1 MLFRLFVIAMM
12 SLLCAGRL
20 SAAEKSAKDLTSEQF
35 RSIVRNPPGRD
46 SWAKMEGYAM
56 HKRDGA
62 RSVKA
67 PIRMG
72 TLFTPERT
80 IAQITFN
87 KNEVYNIGQTYGKNP
102 QSTME
107 SKGFLPGEAQI
118 GIYGINPEDLTM
130 NFLYWKLK
138 VENPPESVR
147 GQDCRVFTLIAPNG
161 KDAVMV
167 YISTD
172 YFFPLKAAWYKVAED
187 GKSLTKKPFRILEV
201 SGFRKEKDFWLVGK
215 LNLSGGDNNWN
226 TVIRFEETAAGLSKD
241 GIPGDVFKVS
251 E

>member
-1 MLFRLFVIAMM
+1 MLLRLSVIAMM
-12 SLLCAGRL
+12 SLLSAGL
-20 SAAEKSAKDLTSEQF
+20 SAAQATAKDLTAEQF
-35 RSIVRNPPGRD
+35 MSIVRNPPGRD

-56 HKRDGA
+56 HKREGA

-87 KNEVYNIGQTYGKNP
+87 KNEVYNIGQTYGENP

-107 SKGFLPGEAQI
+107 SGGFAPGKAQI

-130 NFLYWKLK
+130 NFIYWKLK
-138 VENPPESVR
+138 VENPAGSVR
-147 GQDCRVFTLIAPNG
+147 GQACRVFTLIAPNG

-172 YFFPLKAAWYKVAED
+172 YFFPLRAAWYKVAPD
-187 GKSLTKKPFRILEV
+187 GRSLEKKPFRILEV
-201 SGFRKEKDFWLVGK
+201 SGFRKEKDFWLVSR
-215 LNLSGGDNNWN
+215 LNLTGGDGNWN
-226 TVIRFEETAAGLSKD
+226 TVIRFDETSAGLSKN
-241 GIPGDVFKVS
+241 GIPEDVFNVS
-251 E
+251 G